1 MPPFQSS
8 LFTLHS
14 SIFTLHS
21 SILTLHPSFPGSQ
34 WIATGFALAI
44 TPRACHCEEQRD
56 AAIHRVSRGA
66 FRLFSSDLNLEN
78 GFWDLF
84 PEQIPQD
91 FFGQSFVNLS
101 MAGNGLGQ
109 TLIRVMIN
117 IVLGSVPE
125 QLATTF
131 LELLDESDSLH
142 ATSS

>member
-1 MPPFQSS
+1 MTRLVEKRRAKGLVPLSFFKIHPS
-8 LFTLHS
+8 LFL
-14 SIFTLHS
+14 
-21 SILTLHPSFPGSQ
+21 PRFPMDRHG
-34 WIATGFALAI
+34 LR
-44 TPRACHCEEQRD
+44 PRDEK
-56 AAIHRVSRGA
+56 RGESA
-66 FRLFSSDLNLEN
+66 WPKVN
-78 GFWDLF
+78 LF

-91 FFGQSFVNLS
+91 FFGQSFVYLS

>member
-1 MPPFQSS
+1 M
-8 LFTLHS
+8 T
-14 SIFTLHS
+14 
-21 SILTLHPSFPGSQ
+21 
-34 WIATGFALAI
+34 
-44 TPRACHCEEQRD
+44 
-56 AAIHRVSRGA
+56 RVSESARPNTN
-66 FRLFSSDLNLEN
+66 LFS
-78 GFWDLF
+78 
-84 PEQIPQD
+84 EQIPQD

>member
-1 MPPFQSS
+1 MYRHGLRPRDDRLVEKRRVKGLVS
-8 LFTLHS
+8 LSKFTLHS
-14 SIFTLHS
+14 SLFHLPVHS
-21 SILTLHPSFPGSQ
+21 GSPR
-34 WIATGFALAI
+34 AFLNALAM
-44 TPRACHCEEQRD
+44 T
-56 AAIHRVSRGA
+56 RVSESARPNTN
-66 FRLFSSDLNLEN
+66 LFS
-78 GFWDLF
+78 
-84 PEQIPQD
+84 EQIPQD

-101 MAGNGLGQ
+101 MAGNRLGQ

>member
-1 MPPFQSS
+1 MRFACRLTVDRHGLRPRDDKRGESAWTKVN
-8 LFTLHS
+8 LF
-14 SIFTLHS
+14 F
-21 SILTLHPSFPGSQ
+21 
-34 WIATGFALAI
+34 
-44 TPRACHCEEQRD
+44 
-56 AAIHRVSRGA
+56 
-66 FRLFSSDLNLEN
+66 
-78 GFWDLF
+78 
-84 PEQIPQD
+84 EQIPQD
-91 FFGQSFVNLS
+91 FFGQSFIYLS

>member
-1 MPPFQSS
+1 MRDATIHRVSRDAYGGS
-8 LFTLHS
+8 G
-14 SIFTLHS
+14 
-21 SILTLHPSFPGSQ
+21 SFAEDQ
-34 WIATGFALAI
+34 WIATGI
-44 TPRACHCEEQRD
+44 SQCPRD
-56 AAIHRVSRGA
+56 DKRGESA
-66 FRLFSSDLNLEN
+66 GTNPN
-78 GFWDLF
+78 LF

-117 IVLGSVPE
+117 IVLGPVPE
-125 QLATTF
+125 QLATIF